1 MNEREK
7 LEKVINELEAI
18 RDYDPMIRVAH
29 DDVFKKYAIDALELL
44 ELLKA
49 QEPRVMTPV
58 EIGALRRGDIVW
70 YEQHAPEEDYI
81 QPMVADGG
89 NFIGN
94 ADMGVKLCYL
104 GPCERLWTAE
114 PTDEQRRAVKWE

>member
-1 MNEREK
+1 MNELEK
-7 LEKVINELEAI
+7 LEKVIKGLEHEVE
-18 RDYDPMIRVAH
+18 RTKVA
-29 DDVFKKYAIDALELL
+29 DLEWLDCVEVSLLRDALELL
-44 ELLKA
+44 KA
-49 QEPRVMTPV
+49 RDPRVMTPA
-58 EIGALRRGDIVW
+58 EIGALRRGDVVW

-89 NFIGN
+89 SFIGN